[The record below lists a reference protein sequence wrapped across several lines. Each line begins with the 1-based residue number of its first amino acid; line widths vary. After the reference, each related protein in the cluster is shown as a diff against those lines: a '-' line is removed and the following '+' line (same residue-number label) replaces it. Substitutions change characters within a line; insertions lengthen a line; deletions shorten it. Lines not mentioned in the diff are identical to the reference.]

1 MSWLLLFIAGLLE
14 VVWASALKR
23 ADEPPF
29 LALTIVASVASVGL
43 LGLAVREIPIGLGYA
58 VWVGIGVLG
67 TAIVS
72 VTLYGERLTPAQ
84 WVFLGLIVVG
94 ILGMKLSSAARGAPP
109 EAPADPQTPGDPANE
124 SAPR

>member
-1 MSWLLLFIAGLLE
+1 MAWLLLFIAGLLE

-58 VWVGIGVLG
+58 VWVGVGVLG
-67 TAIVS
+67 TVIVS

-94 ILGMKLSSAARGAPP
+94 ILGMKLSSAPRGDQVPP
-109 EAPADPQTPGDPANE
+109 PGAKTP
-124 SAPR
+124 SATTPRPP

>member
-43 LGLAVREIPIGLGYA
+43 LGLVVREIPIGLGYA

-94 ILGMKLSSAARGAPP
+94 ILGMKLSSAARG
-109 EAPADPQTPGDPANE
+109 G
-124 SAPR
+124 